1 MKLSTIS
8 RPAAACA
15 AAVVLAACAS
25 SSSSSGGGGS
35 SSGGPVNYGVLSCF
49 TGRLASL
56 GQAMLQGA
64 QVAKAEINS
73 AGGVLGRQVALVTG
87 DTSCDVADGVTATNQ
102 MLTKNISGVIGPET
116 QEINGVEPILDS
128 NHIVDEFQGGD
139 TARDHQTDPYFFRDS
154 PSDSQLGVA
163 MALYGH
169 LKHYTNAVM
178 LFYSDPAAQTFL
190 KPVSTTFTKLGGT
203 ILKTVIVTPDQTS
216 YLSQVREVIAAH
228 PQVIFTQEDP
238 PTAAVL
244 FREFKQLGGQNIPWI
259 GTDVTSGSDFLKAI
273 GYPTAHAVLTS
284 VYGTSVTGAANTAFI
299 NLFNQLF
306 PSQKTAGP
314 LANANYAYDA
324 VISLALADDYAKT
337 TNGTTVAQRHD
348 QGHEPAGHRVLHLR
362 DLPGADQGG
371 HEDQLRGRQR
381 RPGLQQ
387 LQQHLRPVRRLP
399 GHRGGRG
406 AAGVRD
412 VGDRACGSHAL
423 AQDGWPPARARGP
436 SPGATRRRRNR
447 KGCDG
452 GPTGRS
458 ARARPVTGAR
468 RAVRGDA
475 PRRPGRRGDQG
486 GEARRGR
493 RHQALGPAVRPGRQ
507 RAAPWD

>member
-1 MKLSTIS
+1 VKHLTITRS
-8 RPAAACA
+8 AAACA

-25 SSSSSGGGGS
+25 SSSSGGS
-35 SSGGPVNYGVLSCF
+35 SSSGPVTYGVLSCF

-64 QVAKAEINS
+64 KVAQSEINT
-73 AGGVLGRQVALVTG
+73 AGGVLGRKVTLVTG

-102 MLTKNISGVIGPET
+102 MLTKNVSGVIGPET

-163 MALYGH
+163 MALYAHQKG
-169 LKHYTNAVM
+169 YTKAVM

-216 YLSQVREVIAAH
+216 YLSQVRAVLATH

-244 FREFKQLGGQNIPWI
+244 FREFKQLGGQNIPWV
-259 GTDVTSGSDFLKAI
+259 GTDVTSGSDYLKAI

-284 VYGTSVTGAANTAFI
+284 VYGTSITGAANSAFI
-299 NLFNQLF
+299 GLFNKLY
-306 PSQKTAGP
+306 PGLKAAGP

-324 VISLALADDYAKT
+324 LISLALAGDYAKT
-337 TNGTTVAQRHD
+337 LNGTTVAHD
-348 QGHEPAGHRVLHLR
+348 MTKVTNPPGTACYTYAACLKLIKAGTKINYEGASGSLDYNKYNNTFGPYGAFQSTPAGI
-362 DLPGADQGG
+362 
-371 HEDQLRGRQR
+371 E
-381 RPGLQQ
+381 QQ
-387 LQQHLRPVRRLP
+387 V
-399 GHRGGRG
+399 
-406 AAGVRD
+406 AVMSAT
-412 VGDRACGSHAL
+412 AL
-423 AQDGWPPARARGP
+423 AA
-436 SPGATRRRRNR
+436 AT
-447 KGCDG
+447 
-452 GPTGRS
+452 P
-458 ARARPVTGAR
+458 
-468 RAVRGDA
+468 
-475 PRRPGRRGDQG
+475 
-486 GEARRGR
+486 
-493 RHQALGPAVRPGRQ
+493 
-507 RAAPWD
+507 